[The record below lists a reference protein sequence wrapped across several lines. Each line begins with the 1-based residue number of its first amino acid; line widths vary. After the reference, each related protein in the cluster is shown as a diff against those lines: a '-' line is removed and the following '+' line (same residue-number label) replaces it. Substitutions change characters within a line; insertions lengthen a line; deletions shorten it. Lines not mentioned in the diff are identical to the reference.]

1 MKKILSALLIMSFL
15 LVSAGSTFA
24 SDYEYEVEG
33 YSDNG
38 GYVYGEIEANRGEQ
52 EVEGYIYDEAGNE
65 VYFEGEWT
73 GYGEVEGY
81 DDNGNYIVLETE

>member
-1 MKKILSALLIMSFL
+1 MKIFL
-15 LVSAGSTFA
+15 LVSLFIITLSMTPYSFA

-33 YSDNG
+33 YRDDG

>member
-1 MKKILSALLIMSFL
+1 MKIILSVSLLIITL
-15 LVSAGSTFA
+15 LISSYSFA

-38 GYVYGEIEANRGEQ
+38 GYVYGEIEANRDEQ
-52 EVEGYIYDEAGNE
+52 DVEGYIYDEEGNA

-81 DDNGNYIVLETE
+81 DDNGNYVVLETE